1 MALRTS
7 LLSLLIAL
15 SLSLAACGASDPN
28 KAKTEALTHAV
39 KAAKKLFE
47 RTQTDPMANASFY
60 SVAQM
65 GGTGIH
71 YLVASLPD
79 RDNNPDTIVCYEE
92 NKPARPWCVVVKP
105 GPGELEITIDGF
117 GAQLDKPLLSETAKL
132 GAYKR
137 F

>member
-1 MALRTS
+1 MALRTP
-7 LLSLLIAL
+7 LLIAL
-15 SLSLAACGASDPN
+15 LLSLTACGASDPD
-28 KAKTEALTHAV
+28 KAKTEALTSAV

-47 RTQTDPMANASFY
+47 RTQTEPMANASFY

-65 GGTGIH
+65 GGSGIH
-71 YLVASLPD
+71 YLVASLPERGTD
-79 RDNNPDTIVCYEE
+79 RNPVSCYEE
-92 NKPARPWCVVVKP
+92 NKPTGPWCVVVRP

-117 GAQLDKPLLSETAKL
+117 GTQLDKPLLSETAKL